1 MSSINTNSA
10 GMAAIRSLTTIN
22 RDMANVQSRIE
33 SGLKISKAN
42 DDPAVFSIAQR
53 MRADLNGLNAVRDS
67 QAFGKA
73 TLSIMRDALTKV
85 SNELGTLKQT
95 VTQGQQQGIDATQIN
110 AQITNALQNIDV
122 YVNSATFNGVNLLN
136 SATGSLRVMRDITG
150 ASSTVAGTNNTTG
163 AAGLNL
169 TGLNV
174 ASGAFRVTTTNALD
188 AADGTGVRVVVG
200 TGAGAR
206 TFAYEFN
213 SDAAL
218 TATPGPNITVRQVEI
233 DAVNDS
239 SLDRLSKM
247 MTVMRQDGF
256 DATFENDGSITI
268 RNATNVLNGGVGMT
282 AVTGL
287 TATAIG
293 GTSAIA
299 QVDGAL
305 NTVGTRLANIGAA
318 LRQVEGLQSFSADL
332 RDALREGLGTLV
344 DADLAEESARLTS
357 LQTKQQLAVQSIS
370 ISNQQGQSVLSLF
383 R

>member
-1 MSSINTNSA
+1 MTSVNTNSA
-10 GMAAIRSLTTIN
+10 AMAAIRSLSSIN
-22 RDMANVQSRIE
+22 RDMAVTQGRVE
-33 SGLKISKAN
+33 SGFKINKAN
-42 DDPAVFSIAQR
+42 DDPAVFAIAQR

-73 TLSIMRDALTKV
+73 TLSVMRDALTKV

-95 VTQGQQQGIDATQIN
+95 ITQGQQQGIDTAQIN
-110 AQITNALQNIDV
+110 AQITNALANIDV
-122 YVNSATFNGVNLLN
+122 YAGSANFNGVNLLN
-136 SATGSLRVMRDITG
+136 GTTASLRVMRDITG
-150 ASSTVAGTNNTTG
+150 ATSTVAGTNNTTG

-174 ASGAFRVTTTNALD
+174 ASGAFRITTTNALD
-188 AADGTGVRVVVG
+188 AADSTGIRVVVG
-200 TGAGAR
+200 TGPTAR

-218 TATPGPNITVRQVEI
+218 VAQPGPNTTVRQVEI
-233 DAVNDS
+233 NAVTDS
-239 SLDRLSKM
+239 SLERLSKL
-247 MTVMRQDGF
+247 MTAMREDGF
-256 DATFENDGSITI
+256 DASFENDGSITI
-268 RNATNVLNGGVGMT
+268 RNATNVINGGVGMT

-305 NTVGTRLANIGAA
+305 TTVGTRLANIGAA

-370 ISNQQGQSVLSLF
+370 IANQQGQSVLSLF

>member
-10 GMAAIRSLTTIN
+10 AMAAIRSLSSIN
-22 RDMANVQSRIE
+22 RDMAVTQGRVE
-33 SGLKISKAN
+33 SGFKINKAN
-42 DDPAVFSIAQR
+42 DDPAVFSIAQK

-73 TLSIMRDALTKV
+73 TLSVMRDALTKV

-95 VTQGQQQGIDATQIN
+95 ITQGQQQGIDTNQIN

-122 YVNSATFNGVNLLN
+122 YVGSANFNGVNLLN
-136 SATGSLRVMRDITG
+136 GTTASLRVMRDITG
-150 ASSTVAGTNNTTG
+150 ASSAVAGTNNTTG

-174 ASGAFRVTTTNALD
+174 ASGAFRITTDNNLD
-188 AADGTGVRVVVG
+188 AADGTGIRVVVG
-200 TGAGAR
+200 TGGTAR

-213 SDAAL
+213 TDNAL
-218 TATPGPNITVRQVEI
+218 TATPGPNTTVRQVEI
-233 DAVNDS
+233 NAGTDS
-239 SLDRLSKM
+239 PLNRLSKL
-247 MTVMRQDGF
+247 MTVMRADGF
-256 DATFENDGSITI
+256 DASFENDGTITI
-268 RNATNVLNGGVGMT
+268 RNATNVINGGVGMT

-287 TATAIG
+287 TAAAIG

-370 ISNQQGQSVLSLF
+370 IANQQSQSVLSLF